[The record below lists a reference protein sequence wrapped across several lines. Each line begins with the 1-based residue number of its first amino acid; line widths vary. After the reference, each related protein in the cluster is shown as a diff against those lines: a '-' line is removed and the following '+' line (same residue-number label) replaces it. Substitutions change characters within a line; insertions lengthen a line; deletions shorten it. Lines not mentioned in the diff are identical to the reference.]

1 MQIPLTQFE
10 QYIDEAILKRGFQ
23 YFKKGHV
30 HEPEEISPGVYEA
43 IVEGSEDYTVQ
54 LTLKN
59 GIITEYVCDCP
70 YDFGPVCKHVAAVIF
85 YLQQDE
91 LELGNKTKRAKTSQT
106 SKPAKR
112 KTIAEQVDELLEKV
126 TRAELKQ
133 FVREQVSQNAQF
145 RNLFLSS
152 FAQHNSNESKEL
164 YVKQMKSILKT
175 ASDRDGFI
183 DWSAAKLVGIAVDN
197 LLESARKQIDNCNY
211 KSAVF
216 ICTAVMEQMTEA
228 LQYADDS
235 NGEIGGRIDAAY
247 EMLYNIA
254 QEQSSEEIRKLI
266 IEYCFTSFDK
276 QIYSGWDWHIGILRL
291 AALLLKTEEETE
303 RIFKQIDKSQ
313 MSDYEMERARKIKYE
328 ILLKTKGENA
338 AEKYLEQ
345 NITNSK
351 LRRVA
356 IQKALEKRDFE
367 KAASLAEN
375 GVSYDLKDRPGL
387 AKEWYDWLL
396 KIAQAQNDSE
406 KIIKYA
412 RLLFIDNFRNEQDYY
427 MIMKQQVK
435 PEEWNAF
442 VEAVIQ
448 DITTKKQWLDIGLIA
463 SIFIKEEWWDRL
475 LELVKKS
482 PDLNTID
489 RYEKYLFKNYSTEMI
504 ELYANGILNYMK
516 NSMGRDHYKNA
527 CRYIRKIIKMG
538 GRDKANGIISYL
550 RAEYPKRKALMEEL
564 DFAHQSIYKI

>member
-1 MQIPLTQFE
+1 MQIPLNQFE
-10 QYIDEAILKRGFQ
+10 QYIDETILKRGLQ

-59 GIITEYVCDCP
+59 EIITEHICDCP

-91 LELGNKTKRAKTSQT
+91 LELNNKTEKAKTNQT
-106 SKPAKR
+106 SKHAKR
-112 KTIAEQVDELLEKV
+112 KTVAEQVDELLEKA
-126 TRAELKQ
+126 THEELKQ
-133 FVREQVSQNAQF
+133 FVREEALQNTSF

-152 FAQHNSNESKEL
+152 FAQHNPNETKEL
-164 YVKQMKSILKT
+164 YAKQVKSILKT
-175 ASDRDGFI
+175 ASDRHGFI
-183 DWSAAKLVGIAVDN
+183 DWSASRLVGIAVDN
-197 LLESARKQIDNCNY
+197 LLESARKQIDNRNY
-211 KSAVF
+211 KSAFF
-216 ICTAVMEQMTEA
+216 ICTAVMEQMTKA

-235 NGEIGGRIDAAY
+235 NGDIGGRIDAAY
-247 EMLYNIA
+247 EMLYNMA
-254 QEQSSEEIRKLI
+254 QEQPSEEIRKLM

-276 QIYSGWDWHIGILRL
+276 QIYSGWDWHIGVLRL
-291 AALLLKTEEETE
+291 AALLLKTEEETD
-303 RIFKQIDKSQ
+303 RIFKQIDKAQ
-313 MSDYEMERARKIKYE
+313 RSDYEREEAQSIKYE

-345 NITNSK
+345 NITNPK
-351 LRRVA
+351 LRRKA

-367 KAASLAEN
+367 KAASLAED
-375 GVSYDLKDRPGL
+375 GVRYDFKDRPGL
-387 AKEWYDWLL
+387 VKQWYDWLL

-406 KIIKYA
+406 KIIEYA

-427 MIMKQQVK
+427 EILKQQVK
-435 PEEWNAF
+435 PKEWNTF

-448 DITTKKQWLDIGLIA
+448 DITTKKRWLDIGLIA

-489 RYEKYLFKNYSTEMI
+489 RYEKYLSKNYSTEII
-504 ELYANGILNYMK
+504 ELYTNGILSYMK
-516 NSMGRDHYKNA
+516 KSMGRDHYQNA

-538 GRDKANGIISYL
+538 GRDKANEIISYL
-550 RAEYPKRKALMEEL
+550 RSEYPKRKALMEEL
-564 DFAHQSIYKI
+564 DKL

>member
-10 QYIDEAILKRGFQ
+10 QYIDETILKRGFQ

-112 KTIAEQVDELLEKV
+112 KTVAEQVDELLEKV
-126 TRAELKQ
+126 THVELKQ

-164 YVKQMKSILKT
+164 YVKQVKSILKT

-183 DWSAAKLVGIAVDN
+183 DWSASRLVGKAVDN
-197 LLESARKQIDNCNY
+197 LLESARKQIESCNY

-235 NGEIGGRIDAAY
+235 NGEIGGRVEVAY

-254 QEQSSEEIRKLI
+254 LEQSSEEIRKLI

-276 QIYSGWDWHIGILRL
+276 QIYSGWDWHTDILRL

-303 RIFKQIDKSQ
+303 RIFKQIDKAQ
-313 MSDYEMERARKIKYE
+313 RSDYEMEKAQNIKYE

-406 KIIKYA
+406 KIIEYA

-448 DITTKKQWLDIGLIA
+448 DITTKKRWLDIGLIA
-463 SIFIKEEWWDRL
+463 SIFIKEEWWNRL

-489 RYEKYLFKNYSTEMI
+489 RYEKHLSKNYSKEII

-516 NSMGRDHYKNA
+516 NSMGRDHYQNA

-564 DFAHQSIYKI
+564 DKI

>member
-1 MQIPLTQFE
+1 MQIPLNRFE
-10 QYIDEAILKRGFQ
+10 QYIDETILKRGLQ

-43 IVEGSEDYTVQ
+43 IVEGTEDYTLQ

-59 GIITEYVCDCP
+59 GIITEHVCDCP

-91 LELGNKTKRAKTSQT
+91 LELNNKTKRAKTNQT

-112 KTIAEQVDELLEKV
+112 KTVAEQVDELLEKA
-126 TRAELKQ
+126 THDELKQ
-133 FVREQVSQNAQF
+133 FVREQALQNASF

-152 FAQHNSNESKEL
+152 FVQHNSNESKEL
-164 YVKQMKSILKT
+164 YVKQMKTILKA
-175 ASDRDGFI
+175 ASERDGFI
-183 DWSAAKLVGIAVDN
+183 DWSASRLVGKAVDN

-211 KSAVF
+211 RSAVF

-235 NGEIGGRIDAAY
+235 NGEIGGRVEVAY

-254 QEQSSEEIRKLI
+254 LEQSSEEIRKLI
-266 IEYCFTSFDK
+266 IEYCFTSLEK
-276 QIYSGWDWHIGILRL
+276 QIYSGWDWHTDILRL

-303 RIFKQIDKSQ
+303 RIFKQIDKTQ
-313 MSDYEMERARKIKYE
+313 RSDYEREEAQSIKYD

-351 LRRVA
+351 LRRKA
-356 IQKALEKRDFE
+356 IQKALEERNFE
-367 KAASLAEN
+367 KAASLAED

-406 KIIKYA
+406 KIIEYA
-412 RLLFIDNFRNEQDYY
+412 RLLFIDNFRKEQDYY
-427 MIMKQQVK
+427 SIMKQQVK

-442 VEAVIQ
+442 VEAIIQ
-448 DITTKKQWLDIGLIA
+448 DIMTKKRWPDTGLVA

-482 PDLNTID
+482 PSLNIID
-489 RYEKYLFKNYSTEMI
+489 RYEIYLSQSYSKELI

-516 NSMGRDHYKNA
+516 NSMGRDHYQNA

-538 GRDKANGIISYL
+538 GRDKANEIISYL
-550 RAEYPKRKALMEEL
+550 RTEYPKRRALMEEL
-564 DFAHQSIYKI
+564 NRI

>member
-10 QYIDEAILKRGFQ
+10 QYIDETILKRGLQ

-112 KTIAEQVDELLEKV
+112 KTVAEQVDELLEKV
-126 TRAELKQ
+126 THAELKQ

-164 YVKQMKSILKT
+164 YVKQVKSILKT

-303 RIFKQIDKSQ
+303 RIFKQIDKAQ
-313 MSDYEMERARKIKYE
+313 RSDYEIERAQNIKYE

-406 KIIKYA
+406 KIIEYA

-448 DITTKKQWLDIGLIA
+448 DIATKKRWLDIGLIA
-463 SIFIKEEWWDRL
+463 SIFIKEEWWNRL

-489 RYEKYLFKNYSTEMI
+489 RYEKHLSKNYSKEII

-516 NSMGRDHYKNA
+516 NSMGRDHYQNA

-564 DFAHQSIYKI
+564 DKI

>member
-564 DFAHQSIYKI
+564 DRV

>member
-489 RYEKYLFKNYSTEMI
+489 RYEKHLSKNYSKEII

-516 NSMGRDHYKNA
+516 NSMGRDHYQNA

-564 DFAHQSIYKI
+564 DRV

>member
-1 MQIPLTQFE
+1 MQIPLNQFE
-10 QYIDEAILKRGFQ
+10 QYIDETILKRGLQ

-43 IVEGSEDYTVQ
+43 IVEGTEDYTVQ

-59 GIITEYVCDCP
+59 GIITEYACDCP

-85 YLQQDE
+85 YLQQEE
-91 LELGNKTKRAKTSQT
+91 LELNNKTKKTKKNQT

-112 KTIAEQVDELLEKV
+112 KTVAEQVDELLEKA
-126 TRAELKQ
+126 THEELKQ
-133 FVREQVSQNAQF
+133 FVREEALQNASF
-145 RNLFLSS
+145 RNLLLSS
-152 FAQHNSNESKEL
+152 FAQHNPNESKEL
-164 YVKQMKSILKT
+164 YAKQVKSILKT
-175 ASDRDGFI
+175 ASDRHGFI
-183 DWSAAKLVGIAVDN
+183 DWSASRLVGKAVDN
-197 LLESARKQIDNCNY
+197 LLESARKQMDNRNY
-211 KSAVF
+211 KSAFF

-235 NGEIGGRIDAAY
+235 NGEIGGRVEVSY

-254 QEQSSEEIRKLI
+254 LEQSSEEIRKLI

-276 QIYSGWDWHIGILRL
+276 QIYSGWDWHTDILRL

-303 RIFKQIDKSQ
+303 RIFKQIDKAQRSN
-313 MSDYEMERARKIKYE
+313 YERERAQNIKYE

-356 IQKALEKRDFE
+356 IQKALEKRDFD
-367 KAASLAEN
+367 KAASLAED

-406 KIIKYA
+406 KIIEYA
-412 RLLFIDNFRNEQDYY
+412 RLLFIDNFRKEQDYY
-427 MIMKQQVK
+427 TIMKQQVK

-442 VEAVIQ
+442 VEAIIK
-448 DITTKKQWLDIGLIA
+448 DIKTSKRWFDDISLIA

-475 LELVKKS
+475 WELVKKS
-482 PDLNTID
+482 PSLNTID
-489 RYEKYLFKNYSTEMI
+489 RYEKYLSKNYSKEII

-516 NSMGRDHYKNA
+516 NNMGRNHYQNA
-527 CRYIRKIIKMG
+527 CSYIQKITKMG
-538 GRDKANGIISYL
+538 GRDKANEIISYL
-550 RAEYPKRKALMEEL
+550 RTVYPKRKALMEEL
-564 DFAHQSIYKI
+564 DRV